1 MPRLSDSME
10 DGTIVRWLVEDG
22 GAVAAGQELVEIETD
37 KAVMTYEAEAAGTLA
52 IAAGEGETVAVGDPI
67 GQLLGAGESAP
78 EAAPA
83 QSAAAPA
90 ASSTGPAAAAPAPT
104 TRHGALT
111 PPRAADGTRLRV
123 SPVAR
128 RIAAERGVELV
139 GLAGS
144 GPGSRIVKRDVL
156 GAAGNGAAPQAP
168 ATGSA
173 VEGARGGARFEPA
186 SRVQQTIARR
196 MAEAKANQPE
206 FALEIEIEMGP
217 ALDLRARLKQAAAG
231 AGLAA
236 PSVNDLIVR
245 AAALA
250 LREHPRVNGAYGDGG
265 FELYDRVNVGV
276 AVAAEGTLLVPVVA
290 DADRLSLDE
299 IAARTSAL
307 SAKAREGTLTA
318 PELSGGTFTVS
329 NLGMFGITSFTAILN
344 HPQAAILAV
353 GAVREIPVAVDGELT
368 IGRRMNATLI
378 CDHRILY
385 GADAAAF
392 LGEVRTRLEEPFGLL
407 LQGGTR

>member
-128 RIAAERGVELV
+128 RIAAERGVDLV

-156 GAAGNGAAPQAP
+156 GVAGNGAAPQAP

-353 GAVREIPVAVDGELT
+353 GAVREIPVAVDGELA

-392 LGEVRTRLEEPFGLL
+392 LGGVRTRLEEPFGLL